1 MNAGLAPGFADPVFD
16 AQRVFRAVMNALAR
30 PGSVQP
36 LGLDLT
42 PPPGLPA
49 GLAAIALTL
58 ADHEAAL
65 WLDEALSTSADAA
78 DYLRFH
84 TGAAIIE
91 DPKAAAFALVA
102 DPLRCPPFDT
112 FQSGTPEYP
121 DRSTTIVFA
130 AETLRDGGPLTVA
143 GPGIA
148 ESALFAAAPRPEDF
162 AARSAANRALFP
174 CGVDLLFATAQE
186 VVGLPR
192 TTRILDQE

>member
-1 MNAGLAPGFADPVFD
+1 MSAGLALGFADPVFD
-16 AQRVFRAVMNALAR
+16 AQRVFRSVMNALSR
-30 PGSVQP
+30 PGSVQS
-36 LGLDLT
+36 LGLGLA
-42 PPPGLPA
+42 PPTGLPL

-65 WLDEALSTSADAA
+65 WLDGALSASREAA

-84 TGAAIIE
+84 TGAAIVE

-102 DPLRCPPFDT
+102 DPLRCPPFER

-130 AETLRDGGPLTVA
+130 AETLRDGAPLTIA
-143 GPGIA
+143 GPGISA
-148 ESALFAAAPRPEDF
+148 TALFAATPRPEGF
-162 AARSAANRALFP
+162 ATRSAANRALFP
-174 CGVDLLFATAQE
+174 CGVDLLFATASE